1 MKIKTIVILRGITHK
16 NKSQIAIQFPYDAKI
31 INLIKTIKGATWS
44 RSLKTWYLLQSKNN
58 LNTLIKLLRE
68 NNISVRNL
76 IQPLHQSKK
85 TDKTIPETFE
95 RTLKRKRYSKNT
107 IKVYTSFLQ
116 QFINFLDPKTIEEA
130 SDNDVRNFQ
139 DYLINKRKVAISTQN
154 QAINAIKF
162 YFEQILQKDRK
173 TYYIERPKK
182 PKQLPK
188 ILSENQIFNIL
199 KHSDNL
205 KHKFILALLYSSGL
219 RISEL
224 LSLRKEDVLYDK
236 NLIFVRSGKGN
247 KDRTT
252 IFAEHMKKLHKLY
265 INEYKPNYWL
275 IEGLNR
281 KQYSSSSV
289 AKILKRAALKAG
301 ISQNV
306 TPHMLRHS
314 FATHMLEQGIDLRY
328 IQNILGHGSS
338 KTTEIYTRVTS
349 KSLAKIKSP
358 LDTFL
363 DNKTI

>member
-1 MKIKTIVILRGITHK
+1 MTTNSNVILECATHK
-16 NKSQIAIQFPYDAKI
+16 GNSQITIRFAYNTEI
-31 INLIKTIKGATWS
+31 INILKSLNGIKWS
-44 RSLKTWYLLQSKNN
+44 KSLKSWYLLKSSENINKILN
-58 LNTLIKLLRE
+58 LLENHNIPFTNRVSIRNKKHTTTFPTSYELL
-68 NNISVRNL
+68 
-76 IQPLHQSKK
+76 
-85 TDKTIPETFE
+85 
-95 RTLKRKRYSKNT
+95 LKRKRYSTNT
-107 IKVYTSFLQ
+107 IKVYTSFLKK
-116 QFINFLDPKTIEEA
+116 FIDYLNNKPIENATEE
-130 SDNDVRNFQ
+130 DIRNFQ
-139 DYLINKRKVAISTQN
+139 DYLIHKKKVSISTQN

-162 YFEQILQKDRK
+162 YFEKVLQRAHK

-188 ILSENQIFNIL
+188 VLSEQQIFRIL
-199 KHSDNL
+199 KHSENL

-224 LSLRKEDVLYDK
+224 LALRKEDILYDK

-252 IFAEHMKKLHKLY
+252 IFAEHMKKLHNLY

-301 ISQNV
+301 VSQNV

>member
-1 MKIKTIVILRGITHK
+1 MTNSNVILECTTHK
-16 NKSQIAIQFPYDAKI
+16 GNSQITIRFIYNKEI
-31 INLIKTIKGATWS
+31 INIIKNLNGIKWS
-44 RSLKTWYLLQSKNN
+44 KSLKSWYLLKSSENINKILN
-58 LNTLIKLLRE
+58 LLE
-68 NNISVRNL
+68 NHNISFTNRIIRN
-76 IQPLHQSKK
+76 QNKK
-85 TDKTIPETFE
+85 HITTFPVSYE
-95 RTLKRKRYSKNT
+95 LLLKRKRYSTNT
-107 IKVYTSFLQ
+107 IKVYTSSLKK
-116 QFINFLDPKTIEEA
+116 FIDFLDKKPIESATEE
-130 SDNDVRNFQ
+130 DIRNFQ
-139 DYLINKRKVAISTQN
+139 DYLIQRKKVSISTQN

-162 YFEQILQKDRK
+162 YFEKVLQRDRK

-188 ILSENQIFNIL
+188 VLSEQQIFKIL
-199 KHSDNL
+199 KHSKNL

-224 LSLRKEDVLYDK
+224 LALRKEDILYDK

-252 IFAEHMKKLHKLY
+252 IFAEHMKKLHNLY

-275 IEGLNR
+275 IEGFNR